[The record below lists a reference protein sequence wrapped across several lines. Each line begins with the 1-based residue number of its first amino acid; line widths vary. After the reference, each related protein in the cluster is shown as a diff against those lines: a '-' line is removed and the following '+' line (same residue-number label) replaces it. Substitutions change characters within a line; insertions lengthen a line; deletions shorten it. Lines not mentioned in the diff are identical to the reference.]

1 MAKQK
6 ITVTVDAELVA
17 AIRDDDAPSLSA
29 VVNAAL
35 AEEVAR
41 RARLRA
47 LRQLV
52 ADLQAR
58 YGAVPAD
65 DAAWA
70 AGLFD
75 AVDGVTVAAP
85 A

>member
-1 MAKQK
+1 MAKRK

-17 AIRDDDAPSLSA
+17 AVRDDDAATLSA

-35 AEEVAR
+35 AGEVER

-52 ADLQAR
+52 TDLEQR
-58 YGAVPAD
+58 YGPVSPD
-65 DAAWA
+65 DDAWA

-75 AVDGVTVAAP
+75 QLDGVAVP